1 MKPQMN
7 ADGHRLHPDAM
18 STWEFLNEQ
27 CFARALKG
35 SYQQEFNA
43 VKERLS
49 CLKPFQ
55 TVPEFMKTLWN
66 DKPLRE
72 NITGQLKRLWL
83 ADYDFRPNSGLILV
97 LSMWRNAVA
106 AGDDF
111 WSDLFIKLAENATTH
126 SWRHWRHPLRRSL

>member
-1 MKPQMN
+1 MKTRKH
-7 ADGHRLHPDAM
+7 ADGM
-18 STWEFLNEQ
+18 TTWEFLNEQ

-111 WSDLFIKLAENATTH
+111 WSDLFIKLAE
-126 SWRHWRHPLRRSL
+126 